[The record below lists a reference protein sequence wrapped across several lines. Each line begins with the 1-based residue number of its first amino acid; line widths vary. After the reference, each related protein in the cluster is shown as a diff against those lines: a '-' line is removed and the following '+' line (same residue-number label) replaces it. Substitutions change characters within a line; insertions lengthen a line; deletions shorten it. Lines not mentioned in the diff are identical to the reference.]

1 MDRLGQMYSRLKT
14 AHSINTRTLRLE
26 DMRHNSVQLSKL
38 VNMGNPESV
47 IGEVKGLVVM
57 MLREFDFEPL
67 DEAFRDI
74 MKLFSG
80 TYPGYRRCN
89 TLYHDLQH
97 TTDTIMAMARLM
109 HGAQVRGV
117 FLDDSSVTLGLI
129 SALMHDAGYIQDASD
144 RNGTGAK
151 YTIVHISRSIEFM
164 RQYFI
169 EKGFSREDFRQ
180 CRNALL
186 CTGLNAEVGRIR
198 FESKE
203 NRLIGEML
211 GTADLLGQMA
221 DRTYLEKLPFL
232 FLEFKEASVLGY
244 DNELDFLRKTFPF
257 YRATKKR
264 FENELGGVNMF
275 MRDHFKARW
284 DIDNDLYM
292 ETIEKHMA
300 YLGSVIKNNDVNH
313 RASFRRESLMEQL
326 IQREAELQDGP
337 F

>member
-1 MDRLGQMYSRLKT
+1 MGSQ
-14 AHSINTRTLRLE
+14 
-26 DMRHNSVQLSKL
+26 SVQLSKL
-38 VNMGNPESV
+38 VNMRNPESV
-47 IGEVKGLVVM
+47 IGEVKGLIVM
-57 MLREFDFEPL
+57 MLRKFDFEPIE
-67 DEAFRDI
+67 EAFRDVI
-74 MKLFSG
+74 NLFSG
-80 TYPGYRRCN
+80 TYPGYRKCSSM
-89 TLYHDLQH
+89 YHDLQH

-129 SALMHDAGYIQDASD
+129 SALMHDAGFIQDAGDQS
-144 RNGTGAK
+144 GTGAK

-186 CTGLNAEVGRIR
+186 CTGLNTEVGRIR

-211 GTADLLGQMA
+211 GAADLLGQMA

-232 FLEFKEASVLGY
+232 FLEFKEACVLDY
-244 DNELDFLRKTFPF
+244 ADELDFLKKTFPF
-257 YRATKKR
+257 YRATIKR

-292 ETIEKHMA
+292 DTIEKQMA
-300 YLGSVIKNNDVNH
+300 YLRAVLERKNGNH
-313 RASFRRESLMEQL
+313 RAFFRREGIMGKL
-326 IQREAELQDGP
+326 IQREAELENSS

>member
-1 MDRLGQMYSRLKT
+1 MENQ
-14 AHSINTRTLRLE
+14 
-26 DMRHNSVQLSKL
+26 SVQLSKL
-38 VNMGNPESV
+38 INMQNIESV
-47 IGEVKGLVVM
+47 IEEVKALTVA
-57 MLREFDFEPL
+57 MLRKFDFEPI
-67 DEAFRDI
+67 DKAFRDI
-74 MKLFSG
+74 IRLFSG

-89 TLYHDLQH
+89 TMYHDLKH
-97 TTDTIMAMARLM
+97 TTDTVIAMARLM

-117 FLDDSSVTLGLI
+117 FLDGSSITLGLI
-129 SALMHDAGYIQDASD
+129 SALMHDAGYIQDSSD
-144 RNGTGAK
+144 QNGTGAK

-169 EKGFSREDFRQ
+169 EKGYSREDFRK

-203 NRLIGEML
+203 NRLVGEML
-211 GTADLLGQMA
+211 GAADLLGQMA

-244 DNELDFLRKTFPF
+244 DDELDFLKKTFPF

-264 FENELGGVNMF
+264 FENELGGVNSY

-284 DIDNDLYM
+284 DIDNDLYLD
-292 ETIEKHMA
+292 TIEKQMA
-300 YLGSVIKNNDVNH
+300 YLRAVLERQKGDH
-313 RASFRRESLMEQL
+313 RAFFKREGLMEKL
-326 IQREAELQDGP
+326 IQREAELENGS

>member
-1 MDRLGQMYSRLKT
+1 MGNQ
-14 AHSINTRTLRLE
+14 
-26 DMRHNSVQLSKL
+26 SVQLAKL
-38 VNMGNPESV
+38 VNMQDPESV
-47 IGEVKGLVVM
+47 IEEVKALVIM
-57 MLREFDFEPL
+57 MLREFDFRPL

-74 MKLFSG
+74 IKLFSG
-80 TYPGYRRCN
+80 SYPGYRKCS
-89 TLYHDLQH
+89 TMYHDLRH
-97 TTDTIMAMARLM
+97 TTDTMMAMARLM
-109 HGAQVRGV
+109 HGAQARGI
-117 FLDDSSVTLGLI
+117 FLDSSSITLGLI
-129 SALMHDAGYIQDASD
+129 SALMHDAGFIQEASD

-169 EKGFSREDFRQ
+169 EKGYTREDFRQ

-203 NRLIGEML
+203 NRLMGEML

-232 FLEFKEASVLGY
+232 FLEFKEACVLDY
-244 DNELDFLRKTFPF
+244 ADELDFLKKTFPF
-257 YRATKKR
+257 FRATVKR
-264 FENELGGVNMF
+264 FENELGGVNVY

-284 DIDNDLYM
+284 DIDNDLYLD
-292 ETIEKHMA
+292 TIEKQMV
-300 YLGSVIKNNDVNH
+300 YL
-313 RASFRRESLMEQL
+313 RAVLERSDGNYRTFFRRGGL
-326 IQREAELQDGP
+326 IEKLVREEAELEKSP

>member
-1 MDRLGQMYSRLKT
+1 MENQ
-14 AHSINTRTLRLE
+14 
-26 DMRHNSVQLSKL
+26 SVQLSKL
-38 VNMGNPESV
+38 IDMQNIESV
-47 IGEVKGLVVM
+47 IEEVKALTFA
-57 MLREFDFEPL
+57 MLRKFDFEPI

-74 MKLFSG
+74 IRLFSG
-80 TYPGYRRCN
+80 TYPGYRGCN
-89 TLYHDLQH
+89 TMYHDLKH
-97 TTDTIMAMARLM
+97 TIDTVIAMARLM
-109 HGAQVRGV
+109 HGAQVKGV
-117 FLDDSSVTLGLI
+117 FLDGSSITLGLI
-129 SALMHDAGYIQDASD
+129 SALMHDAGYIQDAGD
-144 RNGTGAK
+144 KNGTGAK

-169 EKGFSREDFRQ
+169 EKGYSREDFRK

-186 CTGLNAEVGRIR
+186 CTGLNAEVARIR

-211 GTADLLGQMA
+211 GSADLLGQMA

-244 DNELDFLRKTFPF
+244 SDELDFLKKTFPF

-264 FENELGGVNMF
+264 FENELGGVNMY

-284 DIDNDLYM
+284 DIGNDLYLD
-292 ETIEKHMA
+292 TIEKQMA
-300 YLGSVIKNNDVNH
+300 YLGAVLERSDGNH
-313 RASFRRESLMEQL
+313 RAFFKREGLMEKL
-326 IQREAELQDGP
+326 IQQEAELENNS